1 MKELISQQ
9 TITDLKKSRTYII
22 WGITIVLLL
31 ASAISV
37 PLFLFAS
44 RDNKILFNIL
54 LAVLWTV
61 TASIVLY
68 FIVVS
73 LVPINN
79 LIKISSASLSGNK
92 FSTKAKVISIN
103 SKVTHYRGIAV
114 SEMKVLDLEENNKE
128 YIFYVEESSSSTF
141 EVNKEYQFITYQ
153 SVVVSYE
160 DL

>member
-1 MKELISQQ
+1 MKELINQQ
-9 TITDLKKSRTYII
+9 SITDLKKSRTYII

-79 LIKISSASLSGNK
+79 LIKISHASLNGNK

-128 YIFYVEESSSSTF
+128 YIFYVEENSSSTF
-141 EVNKEYQFITYQ
+141 EVNKEYQFVTYQ

>member
-1 MKELISQQ
+1 MKELINQQ

-92 FSTKAKVISIN
+92 FVTKARVISIN

-141 EVNKEYQFITYQ
+141 EVNKEYQFVTYQ

>member
-1 MKELISQQ
+1 MKELINQQ
-9 TITDLKKSRTYII
+9 SITDLKKSRTYII

-31 ASAISV
+31 SSAISV

-61 TASIVLY
+61 SASIVLY

-79 LIKISSASLSGNK
+79 LIKISNASLSGNK
-92 FSTKAKVISIN
+92 FSTKARVISIN
-103 SKVTHYRGIAV
+103 SKITHYRGIAV

-128 YIFYVEESSSSTF
+128 YIFYVEESGSSTI
-141 EVNKEYQFITYQ
+141 EVNKEYQFVTYQ

>member
-1 MKELISQQ
+1 MTNNYHYLIG
-9 TITDLKKSRTYII
+9 LN
-22 WGITIVLLL
+22 
-31 ASAISV
+31 
-37 PLFLFAS
+37 
-44 RDNKILFNIL
+44 NKILFNIL

-79 LIKISSASLSGNK
+79 LIKISNASLSGNK
-92 FSTKAKVISIN
+92 FSTKARVISIN

-128 YIFYVEESSSSTF
+128 YIFYVEENSSSTF
-141 EVNKEYQFITYQ
+141 EVNKEYQFVTYQ

>member
-1 MKELISQQ
+1 MKELINQQ
-9 TITDLKKSRTYII
+9 SITNLKKSRTYII

-79 LIKISSASLSGNK
+79 LIKISNASLNGNK
-92 FSTKAKVISIN
+92 FSTKARVISIN
-103 SKVTHYRGIAV
+103 SKITHYRGIAV

-141 EVNKEYQFITYQ
+141 EANKEYQFVTYQ

>member
-1 MKELISQQ
+1 MKELINQQ

-61 TASIVLY
+61 TASFVLY

-73 LVPINN
+73 LAPINN
-79 LIKISSASLSGNK
+79 LIKISNASLSGNK
-92 FSTKAKVISIN
+92 FSTKARVMSIN

-141 EVNKEYQFITYQ
+141 EVNKEYQFVTYQ

>member
-1 MKELISQQ
+1 MKELINQQ

-79 LIKISSASLSGNK
+79 LIKISNASLNGNK
-92 FSTKAKVISIN
+92 FSTKGRVISIN
-103 SKVTHYRGIAV
+103 SKITHYRGIAV

-128 YIFYVEESSSSTF
+128 YIFYVEENSSSTF
-141 EVNKEYQFITYQ
+141 EVNKEYQFVTYQ

-160 DL
+160 VL

>member
-1 MKELISQQ
+1 MKELINQQ

-61 TASIVLY
+61 SASIVLY

-79 LIKISSASLSGNK
+79 LIKISNASLSGNK
-92 FSTKAKVISIN
+92 FVTKARVISIN
-103 SKVTHYRGIAV
+103 SKITHYRGIAV

-128 YIFYVEESSSSTF
+128 YIFYVEESGSSTF
-141 EVNKEYQFITYQ
+141 EVNKEYQFVTYQ

>member
-1 MKELISQQ
+1 MKELINQQ

-31 ASAISV
+31 VSAISV

-79 LIKISSASLSGNK
+79 LIKISHASLNGNK

-141 EVNKEYQFITYQ
+141 EVNKEYQFVTYQ

>member
-1 MKELISQQ
+1 MKELINQQ
-9 TITDLKKSRTYII
+9 SITDLKKSRTYII

-79 LIKISSASLSGNK
+79 LIKISNASLSGNK
-92 FSTKAKVISIN
+92 FSTKGRVKSIN

-128 YIFYVEESSSSTF
+128 YIFYVEESSSSIF
-141 EVNKEYQFITYQ
+141 EVNKEYQFVTYQ

>member
-1 MKELISQQ
+1 MKDLINQQ
-9 TITDLKKSRTYII
+9 SITDLKKSRTYII

-61 TASIVLY
+61 TTSIVLY

-79 LIKISSASLSGNK
+79 LIKISNASLSGNK
-92 FSTKAKVISIN
+92 FSTKARVISIN
-103 SKVTHYRGIAV
+103 TKVTHYRGIAV

-141 EVNKEYQFITYQ
+141 EVNKEYQFVTYQ

>member
-1 MKELISQQ
+1 MKELINQQ

-31 ASAISV
+31 VSAISV

-61 TASIVLY
+61 AASIVLY

-79 LIKISSASLSGNK
+79 LIKISHASLNGNK

-141 EVNKEYQFITYQ
+141 EVNKEYQFVTYQ